1 MTLSIGSQLK
11 GAREAR
17 KITIEQASH
26 VLRIRVRYLQALE
39 AETFEDIPSS
49 VQARGFI
56 RAYAQYLKIDPE
68 PLLAQMENQQFDQP
82 VAQPLPPVPVEKIS
96 GSGQAIFAEIG
107 ARMRQQREMLGL
119 SLEDVARHTHLRAH
133 YLKAIEAGSID
144 ELPSPVQGRGM
155 LNNYA
160 SFLGLDQEKLLL
172 RFADGLQAQL
182 QAKRSSRQASQP
194 IKSKRARSRVS
205 FWRGI
210 ISADL
215 IVISLL
221 VILIISFILW
231 STVRISNTRSSQEP
245 SATAPSVADILAP
258 STATA
263 STTPSATVTPT
274 VHFLVEGESLST
286 PVAPENATP
295 ASPEIEAPTPLA
307 TFSPLLRPAVRVYIV
322 VRQRTWMR
330 VIIDGEPQ
338 LEGRVVTG
346 SAYLFE
352 GEDRIEVLT
361 GNGAGLQV
369 FFNDIDQGSL
379 GIFGEVVNR
388 IYTPLGAQTPT
399 PTVIPTG
406 PPVPVS
412 TPTSPA
418 EIPGS
423 P

>member
-39 AETFEDIPSS
+39 SESIEDIPSA

-56 RAYAQYLKIDPE
+56 RAYAQYLKIEPE
-68 PLLAQMENQQFDQP
+68 PLLAQLENQQFAQP
-82 VAQPLPPVPVEKIS
+82 VEQPLPPVPVDKIS
-96 GSGQAIFAEIG
+96 SSGQAIFAEIG
-107 ARMRQQREMLGL
+107 SRLRQQREMLGL

-133 YLKAIEAGSID
+133 YLKALEAGAID
-144 ELPSPVQGRGM
+144 DLPSPVQGRGM
-155 LNNYA
+155 LSNYA

-182 QAKRSSRQASQP
+182 QAKRSLRQATRP
-194 IKSKRARSRVS
+194 TKSKRARSRIS
-205 FWRGI
+205 FWRRI

-215 IVISLL
+215 IVISFL
-221 VILIISFILW
+221 VIFIMAFILW
-231 STVRISNTRSSQEP
+231 STVRISNTRSNQEP

-274 VHFLVEGESLST
+274 AFFMVEESLST
-286 PVAPENATP
+286 PVAAGNSTPSSLENET
-295 ASPEIEAPTPLA
+295 PTPLA

-330 VIIDGEPQ
+330 IIIDGEPK
-338 LEGRVVTG
+338 LDGRIVTG

-352 GEDRIEVLT
+352 GEERIEVLT
-361 GNGAGLQV
+361 GNGAALQV
-369 FFNDIDQGSL
+369 FYNDVDQGSL

-399 PTVIPTG
+399 PTITPTSSPIPLT
-406 PPVPVS
+406 

-418 EIPGS
+418 EILDNP
-423 P
+423 